1 MVSKNL
7 FIFEKSNLLLSSVLT
22 DLAENV
28 NWDAIAQIPAD
39 ALNIISDAEVTKS
52 TSEKSKSKK
61 TLPMCI
67 KFLKII
73 PYLEKNFVLKD
84 RFSSFNPSVEVY
96 IFLMHQD
103 IVYDLEFK

>member
-7 FIFEKSNLLLSSVLT
+7 LILEKLNLLLSVLT

-52 TSEKSKSKK
+52 TS
-61 TLPMCI
+61 
-67 KFLKII
+67 
-73 PYLEKNFVLKD
+73 
-84 RFSSFNPSVEVY
+84 
-96 IFLMHQD
+96 
-103 IVYDLEFK
+103 

>member
-7 FIFEKSNLLLSSVLT
+7 FILEKLNLLFSSVLT

-52 TSEKSKSKK
+52 TSM
-61 TLPMCI
+61 T
-67 KFLKII
+67 
-73 PYLEKNFVLKD
+73 
-84 RFSSFNPSVEVY
+84 
-96 IFLMHQD
+96 
-103 IVYDLEFK
+103 